1 MKPTLQASRSIA
13 AEFATRLYLPILI
26 SVAIVATVLLAVSI
40 YLVTLSA
47 WWIILL
53 VIISLLTLF
62 AAGALTVSWVFIRIV
77 APLQT
82 KAQKKLTKTFV
93 DKFQRVSEVVA
104 TPKFVLFF
112 QIMRDV
118 INPSQDGFVISAT
131 GDASSLKN
139 DFAAIRN
146 SFSK

>member
-26 SVAIVATVLLAVSI
+26 ISVVAAVILLAGSI

-53 VIISLLTLF
+53 VIVSLAVLF
-62 AAGALTVSWVFIRIV
+62 AAGALTISWVFIRIV
-77 APLQT
+77 SPMQT
-82 KAQKKLTKTFV
+82 KVQKKLTKSFV
-93 DKFQRVSEVVA
+93 DKFQRLSEVVA

-112 QIMRDV
+112 QVMRDV
-118 INPSQDGFVISAT
+118 INPRQDGFVISAT

-139 DFAAIRN
+139 DFIEIRN
-146 SFSK
+146 SFN

>member
-26 SVAIVATVLLAVSI
+26 ITIIAAVILLAGSI

-53 VIISLLTLF
+53 VLVSLVVLF
-62 AAGALTVSWVFIRIV
+62 VAGALTVSWVFIRIV
-77 APLQT
+77 APMQT
-82 KAQKKLTKTFV
+82 KAQKKLTKSFV
-93 DKFQRVSEVVA
+93 DKFQRLSEVVA

-112 QIMRDV
+112 QVMRDV
-118 INPSQDGFVISAT
+118 VNPRQDGFVISAT

-139 DFAAIRN
+139 DFIEIRN
-146 SFSK
+146 SFSS

>member
-26 SVAIVATVLLAVSI
+26 IIIIAAVILLAGSI

-53 VIISLLTLF
+53 VLVSLVVLF

-77 APLQT
+77 APMQT
-82 KAQKKLTKTFV
+82 KAQKKLTKSFV
-93 DKFQRVSEVVA
+93 DKFQRLSEVVA

-112 QIMRDV
+112 QVMRDV
-118 INPSQDGFVISAT
+118 INPRQDGFVISAT

-139 DFAAIRN
+139 DFIEIRN
-146 SFSK
+146 SFNQ

>member
-26 SVAIVATVLLAVSI
+26 SVAVAATVLLAGAI

-47 WWIILL
+47 WWILLL

-77 APLQT
+77 TPLQT
-82 KAQKKLTKTFV
+82 KSQKKLTKSFV
-93 DKFQRVSEVVA
+93 DKLQSVSEVVA

-118 INPSQDGFVISAT
+118 INPRQNGFIISASS
-131 GDASSLKN
+131 DASSLKN
-139 DFAAIRN
+139 DFIEIRN
-146 SFSK
+146 SFS

>member
-26 SVAIVATVLLAVSI
+26 ITAIVATVLLAVSI

-47 WWIILL
+47 WWIFLL
-53 VIISLLTLF
+53 VIVSIATLF
-62 AAGALTVSWVFIRIV
+62 AAGALTVSWVFIRFV

-82 KAQKKLTKTFV
+82 KQQKKLTKAFV
-93 DKFQRVSEVVA
+93 DKFQRVSEIIA
-104 TPKFVLFF
+104 TPKLVLFF
-112 QIMRDV
+112 QMMRDV
-118 INPSQDGFVISAT
+118 INPRQDGFVISAN

-139 DFAAIRN
+139 DFITLRN
-146 SFSK
+146 SFN